1 MWPRG
6 DLPSQSAGEGRRL
19 RSGLSGFV
27 SYMKRRDAEVAV
39 REMDGYE
46 WQGHVLRVGWSKA
59 VPIAAKATYGMLVPP
74 AMFLYN
80 STHCRY

>member
-6 DLPSQSAGEGRRL
+6 DNPLQSSEGRRP

-27 SYMKRRDAEVAV
+27 SYMKRRDAETAV
-39 REMDGYE
+39 RDMDGYE

-59 VPIAAKATYGMLVPP
+59 VPIAAKPTYGMFVPSLI
-74 AMFLYN
+74 FLNN
-80 STHCRY
+80 SICYRY